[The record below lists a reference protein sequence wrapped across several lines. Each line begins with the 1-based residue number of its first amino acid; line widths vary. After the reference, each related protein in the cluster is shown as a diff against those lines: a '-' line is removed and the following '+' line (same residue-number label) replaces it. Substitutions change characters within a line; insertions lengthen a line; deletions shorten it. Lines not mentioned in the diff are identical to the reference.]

1 MKKKKNSNKN
11 SLKAIYE
18 KVNHDKYS
26 QLVDISG
33 KAEVKSNVKYFLY
46 NYKYVIITLLILT
59 LVLLIHTFISSPIVI
74 LYCIIFIIAL
84 FLLAMYS
91 ASYRITLDEKELKIH
106 INFQTTVIDVNSL
119 ANIYLSQEKMR
130 FFFIPIY
137 NYNLNFIYFKDDSP
151 VIVSFPTVM
160 VNRKSLVKLFSII
173 KTEKIKD
180 NESKK

>member
-1 MKKKKNSNKN
+1 
-11 SLKAIYE
+11 
-18 KVNHDKYS
+18 
-26 QLVDISG
+26 
-33 KAEVKSNVKYFLY
+33 
-46 NYKYVIITLLILT
+46 
-59 LVLLIHTFISSPIVI
+59 
-74 LYCIIFIIAL
+74 
-84 FLLAMYS
+84 MYS
-91 ASYRITLDEKELKIH
+91 ASYRITLDEKELKIN